1 MGRDLMGYD
10 VMAQDALRG
19 LVRRALQ
26 RAAGEGLPGDH
37 HFYINFA
44 TAFPGVVMPDSL
56 RERFPNDMIIVLQHQ
71 FWDLEAGEDEFSVTL
86 QFNKMPQRLTIPY
99 KAVISFVDPSV
110 QFGLRFQVEGYEPR
124 EELTPTS
131 PPALPET
138 TEAPRPPATREPVPD
153 APAASQDNEQPGDK
167 EGGSAEVVNLDKFR
181 KK

>member
-10 VMAQDALRG
+10 VMAQDALRS
-19 LVRRALQ
+19 LVRQALA
-26 RAAGEGLPGDH
+26 RAAEEGLPGEH

-44 TAFPGVVMPDSL
+44 TAYPGVEMPEGL

-71 FWDLEAGEDEFSVTL
+71 FWDLEAGEDAFSVTL
-86 QFNKMPQRLTIPY
+86 QFNKAPQRLTIPY

-110 QFGLRFQVEGYEPR
+110 QFGLRFQVEGYQPR
-124 EELTPTS
+124 EELTPAA

-138 TEAPRPPATREPVPD
+138 TKQPPVPEA
-153 APAASQDNEQPGDK
+153 APEAHSGSPQDNEHPEEKDS
-167 EGGSAEVVNLDKFR
+167 SAEVVNLDKFR